1 MLIRST
7 AGAGAPSVVVSV
19 KPLHA
24 ITAAVTAGIA
34 TPRLLVKGSA
44 SPHDYAMR
52 PSDAAALNEA
62 DLIVWL
68 GEIFET
74 FLAKPLDALAGDAE
88 VVTLMSLAGPDGD
101 PHIWLDP
108 AQARKIAERVAAAL
122 SRIDPHTRGRYMANV
137 ADFSARLDLLDAELR
152 ATLTPV
158 AALPYL
164 VYHDA
169 YGYFVR
175 RYGLA
180 KAGAVFDEPAWIENA
195 EAVFRFV
202 TDNMTEGEESGGR
215 LKHSWCA
222 GKLKHPAILDDYAN
236 MARAALMLH
245 ELHGGE
251 DYLAHAKAWVAA
263 VEDHFSGPD
272 QGGYFFSS
280 DRATD
285 VIARLRHGHDN
296 AVPSGNGVMV
306 GNLIRLWLLN
316 GEDGYRQRAE
326 GVGRAAGG
334 ECG

>member
-1 MLIRST
+1 MMIVTRLSASAALAAFLLLFTTLSAR
-7 AGAGAPSVVVSV
+7 ADAPAVVVSV

-122 SRIDPHTRGRYMANV
+122 SRIDPHNRGRYMANV

-169 YGYFVR
+169 YGYFER

-180 KAGAVFDEPAWIENA
+180 KAGAVTVSPQKKTSAKRIVALRERIRASGARCLFGEPQFASPLLDTLIEGGDA
-195 EAVFRFV
+195 RIGVLDPLGAAIPPGPEAYF
-202 TDNMTEGEESGGR
+202 T
-215 LKHSWCA
+215 
-222 GKLKHPAILDDYAN
+222 
-236 MARAALMLH
+236 LMWN
-245 ELHGGE
+245 
-251 DYLAHAKAWVAA
+251 LADGLRGCLLAK
-263 VEDHFSGPD
+263 
-272 QGGYFFSS
+272 
-280 DRATD
+280 
-285 VIARLRHGHDN
+285 
-296 AVPSGNGVMV
+296 
-306 GNLIRLWLLN
+306 
-316 GEDGYRQRAE
+316 
-326 GVGRAAGG
+326 
-334 ECG
+334 

>member
-1 MLIRST
+1 MMIVTRLSASAALAAFLLLFTTLSAR
-7 AGAGAPSVVVSV
+7 ADAPAVVVSV

-34 TPRLLVKGSA
+34 TPRLLVKGGA

-122 SRIDPHTRGRYMANV
+122 SRIDPHNRGRYMANV

-169 YGYFVR
+169 YGYFER

-180 KAGAVFDEPAWIENA
+180 KAGAVTVSPQKKPSAKRIVALRERIRASGARCLFGEPQFASPLLDTLIEGGDA
-195 EAVFRFV
+195 RIGVLDPLGAAIPPGPEAYF
-202 TDNMTEGEESGGR
+202 T
-215 LKHSWCA
+215 
-222 GKLKHPAILDDYAN
+222 
-236 MARAALMLH
+236 LMWN
-245 ELHGGE
+245 
-251 DYLAHAKAWVAA
+251 LADGLRGCLLAK
-263 VEDHFSGPD
+263 
-272 QGGYFFSS
+272 
-280 DRATD
+280 
-285 VIARLRHGHDN
+285 
-296 AVPSGNGVMV
+296 
-306 GNLIRLWLLN
+306 
-316 GEDGYRQRAE
+316 
-326 GVGRAAGG
+326 
-334 ECG
+334 

>member
-1 MLIRST
+1 MMIVTRLSASAALAAFLLLFTTLSAR
-7 AGAGAPSVVVSV
+7 ADAPAVVVSV

-122 SRIDPHTRGRYMANV
+122 SRIDPHNRGRYMANV

-169 YGYFVR
+169 YGYFER

-180 KAGAVFDEPAWIENA
+180 KAGTVTVSPQKKPSAKRIVALRERIRASGARCLFGEPQFASPLLDTLIEGGDA
-195 EAVFRFV
+195 RIGVLDPLGAAIPPGPEAYF
-202 TDNMTEGEESGGR
+202 T
-215 LKHSWCA
+215 
-222 GKLKHPAILDDYAN
+222 
-236 MARAALMLH
+236 LMWN
-245 ELHGGE
+245 
-251 DYLAHAKAWVAA
+251 LADGLRGCLLAK
-263 VEDHFSGPD
+263 
-272 QGGYFFSS
+272 
-280 DRATD
+280 
-285 VIARLRHGHDN
+285 
-296 AVPSGNGVMV
+296 
-306 GNLIRLWLLN
+306 
-316 GEDGYRQRAE
+316 
-326 GVGRAAGG
+326 
-334 ECG
+334 